1 MKEQVPDKPQQPEL
15 PSLSAGH
22 LAATVSKVF
31 DPARL
36 SQARVLSGLTKAALA
51 AEVGVSAAA
60 IGQYESGL
68 TYPRPEHLDRMAK
81 TLRVPIEF
89 FAAGR
94 PFARVDAGV
103 AHFRSLRST
112 RVGERAKALAYV
124 EQVWELASILERH
137 VELPEVNVPRLDS
150 SDLASPA
157 VAAQVVRQYW
167 GIGSGPLPHLV
178 RTMEING
185 VVVTLLPFTANETAR
200 IDAFSTSRLPRPIA
214 VLTPDRADDVYR
226 HRYTA
231 AHELGHILMHHD
243 VSPPDQEKEREA
255 NAFAAELLAP
265 ATEIIEDLPQRLQ
278 MHEVAAIS
286 KRWGIPA
293 KAVITRSRE
302 IGVVGEPAAR
312 RAYQRLNQLL
322 SSGFV
327 AEEPI
332 TSFPGETPSVLRRA
346 FELAEQHGLILTEL
360 ARELCWTPERV
371 RVLLGV
377 DAPRPALRLV

>member
-1 MKEQVPDKPQQPEL
+1 M
-15 PSLSAGH
+15 AGQ
-22 LAATVSKVF
+22 LAATVSKSL

-36 SQARVLSGLTKAALA
+36 SQARLLAGLTKAALA
-51 AEVGVSAAA
+51 TEVGVSAAA
-60 IGQYESGL
+60 IGQYESGI
-68 TYPRPEHLDRMAK
+68 TYPRPEHLPRIAK
-81 TLRVPIEF
+81 ALGVPIEF

-124 EQVWELASILERH
+124 EQVWELTSALERH
-137 VELPEVNVPRLDS
+137 IEFPDVNLPRLEAA
-150 SDLASPA
+150 DLASPA
-157 VAAQVVRQYW
+157 TAAQLVREHW
-167 GIGSGPLPHLV
+167 GVRSGPFPHLV
-178 RTMEING
+178 RTMEIHG

-226 HRYTA
+226 HRFTA
-231 AHELGHILMHHD
+231 AHELGHILLHHD
-243 VSPPDQEKEREA
+243 VAPSDQEKEREA
-255 NAFAAELLAP
+255 NAFAAEFLAP
-265 ATEIIEDLPQRLQ
+265 AAEILEDLPRRLQ

-293 KAVITRSRE
+293 KSVITRSRE
-302 IGVVGEPAAR
+302 VGVVGEPAAR
-312 RAYQRLNQLL
+312 RAYQRLNELIA
-322 SSGFV
+322 SGFV

-332 TSFPGETPSVLRRA
+332 TSFPGETPSILRRA
-346 FELAEQHGLILTEL
+346 FQLAEDHGLTLSDL

-377 DAPRPALRLV
+377 DVPRPALRLV